1 MIELLKSGGWL
12 MVPILLCSVVAAG
25 ICIERLWSLRRE
37 SVAPQSLLSTVI
49 KDLDKNFSF
58 ETRFYENQFYYPD
71 YLKEKSDQRSD
82 PSMGVDG
89 IAFGIGRA
97 KNFKNYGS

>member
-49 KDLDKNFSF
+49 KDLDKNFSAQKLSALQLGSPLGQIF
-58 ETRFYENQFYYPD
+58 AAE
-71 YLKEKSDQRSD
+71 LSQRD
-82 PSMGVDG
+82 
-89 IAFGIGRA
+89 
-97 KNFKNYGS
+97 